1 MQTENDGTL
10 VARVAEWLPGHI
22 MGDSLEAQALYS
34 ALADAQDGTSYI
46 ADLTENG
53 EPAMKA
59 LLERLSTQEA
69 KALSSRELTPVDAA
83 NDLITR
89 VWIDYLKKQRDG
101 LDLAKPDECRR
112 RFELSATIKAL
123 ESTHD
128 WDRRANII
136 YPEFERLAQAADT
149 VSVEPQQ

>member
-1 MQTENDGTL
+1 
-10 VARVAEWLPGHI
+10 
-22 MGDSLEAQALYS
+22 MGDSLEAQVVIA

-46 ADLTENG
+46 PDLSENG
-53 EPAMKA
+53 EPAMKS

-83 NDLITR
+83 NDLIAR
-89 VWIDYLKKQRDG
+89 IWIDYFKKARDG

-128 WDRRANII
+128 WNVRANVI
-136 YPEFERLAQAADT
+136 YPEYERLAQASET
-149 VSVEPQQ
+149 VPAETPH

>member
-1 MQTENDGTL
+1 
-10 VARVAEWLPGHI
+10 
-22 MGDSLEAQALYS
+22 MGDSLEAQAVNA

-46 ADLTENG
+46 ADLTDNG

-59 LLERLSTQEA
+59 LIERLSTQEA

-89 VWIDYLKKQRDG
+89 VWIDYFKKQRDA
-101 LDLAKPDECRR
+101 LDLAKPEECKR
-112 RFELSATIKAL
+112 RFELSAIIKTL

-136 YPEFERLAQAADT
+136 YPEYERLAQAAET
-149 VSVEPQQ
+149 VPTETKQ